1 MSSEFV
7 TTYNPPE
14 KRRSYAEGGIEERLT
29 EAGVMLAL
37 ALHLLGS
44 SHEGTVSIHPD
55 GEHAKRF
62 DIPEWLNRHGF
73 CKVQALGKTA
83 YGGIY
88 RRGSETIRV
97 DPRSG
102 NCDVVGEIDGQ
113 RVVIE
118 CKGGT
123 INSRHAGQLSRLR
136 RGLCEAIGLLLARP
150 PDGSREIAA
159 VPWTVE
165 TARLADRM
173 AARCRR
179 AGIDIAL
186 VRRDGSI
193 DWAVTVQ
200 PTVSENG

>member
-7 TTYNPPE
+7 TTYDPPE

-29 EAGVMLAL
+29 EASVMLAL

-44 SHEGTVSIHPD
+44 SHEVSIHPD

-62 DIPEWLNRHGF
+62 DIPKWLNRHGF
-73 CKVQALGKTA
+73 CKVQTLGKTA

-88 RRGSETIRV
+88 HRGSEIIQV

-102 NCDVVGEIDGQ
+102 QCDVESEIDGQ
-113 RVVIE
+113 RVVVE

-136 RGLCEAIGLLLARP
+136 RGLCEAIGLLMARP
-150 PDGSREIAA
+150 PDGAREIAA
-159 VPWTVE
+159 VPWTVG
-165 TARLADRM
+165 TARLAERM

-193 DWAVTVQ
+193 DWAVRVQ
-200 PTVSENG
+200 PTVSENAP